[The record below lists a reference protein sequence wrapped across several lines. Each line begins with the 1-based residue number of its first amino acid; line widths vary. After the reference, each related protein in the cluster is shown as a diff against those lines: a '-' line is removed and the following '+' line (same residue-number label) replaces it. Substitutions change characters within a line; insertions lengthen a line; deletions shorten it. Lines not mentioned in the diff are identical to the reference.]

1 MTVCLIL
8 KRTLYIKKKEEEI
21 VPEWSKHPSMWT
33 FRGHH
38 EGFQAAEGKNP
49 INLCSCTSE

>member
-1 MTVCLIL
+1 MNL
-8 KRTLYIKKKEEEI
+8 KKEEGEK
-21 VPEWSKHPSMWT
+21 VPAWLKQPSMWE

-38 EGFQAAEGKNP
+38 GGFQAAEGKNP